1 MFSDVLLFIVQE
13 MLFSVVVHL
22 FRPRDDER
30 KYRHDEE
37 KWCVLLLLRTGIKV
51 KRKYTKWVWRHLSFR
66 VLNKERSVD
75 RRKREKV
82 LYLTR
87 ERERKNVPYRREKYI
102 EHFVDRRERKKNKV
116 LYLKRER

>member
-22 FRPRDDER
+22 FRRRDDER

-51 KRKYTKWVWRHLSFR
+51 KENIRNGCGDIFR
-66 VLNKERSVD
+66 FE
-75 RRKREKV
+75 
-82 LYLTR
+82 Y
-87 ERERKNVPYRREKYI
+87 
-102 EHFVDRRERKKNKV
+102 
-116 LYLKRER
+116 